1 MSKQVENHKL
11 RHKIQKRGE
20 AERTWATFML
30 PLFLLFP
37 LFPLLLFPP
46 LLLLLFRVS
55 FIFILA
61 TLENVFEP
69 YLSMYWFTVADTSRI
84 RHRGSLP
91 LSLSRCLSPS
101 LCLTNHG
108 QCALKTHS
116 LRVAAGKCGGG
127 ALSLSLTR
135 SAALP
140 LDWLCIPLPSRRG
153 GEPREPRVPREQHLL
168 YTLCTWAGYFVKTS
182 VFRRFLYPLTISLF
196 PFSVILIISQLQIN
210 FSRPLALSPL

>member
-20 AERTWATFML
+20 VERTWATFTL

-37 LFPLLLFPP
+37 LFPLLLFPFC
-46 LLLLLFRVS
+46 LLLFRVS

-84 RHRGSLP
+84 RHHGSLS
-91 LSLSRCLSPS
+91 LSLSRCLSPPS

-127 ALSLSLTR
+127 APSLSLSR

-140 LDWLCIPLPSRRG
+140 LDWLCIPLPSWRG
-153 GEPREPRVPREQHLL
+153 VQGAQGAAPAL
-168 YTLCTWAGYFVKTS
+168 YFVYLSRVFRKDFRFSKVLISSYNFTFS
-182 VFRRFLYPLTISLF
+182 VFRNFDYF
-196 PFSVILIISQLQIN
+196 PTTDKLLL
-210 FSRPLALSPL
+210 SRP